1 MPPTT
6 RRTRGA
12 PPAKGAQSTLSFN
25 GATTRITKHT
35 GPAGKDLKKAEPA
48 KLAAVAPKT
57 DVIDL
62 DRPAAVVEAE
72 AREADAAPAQ
82 VQIPAAA
89 SVSALTPEEEEADR
103 VPHSQVLRYWKAREA
118 DRLAPRVHQE
128 GQSTEEKILRYF
140 DMSSQYGVTLRRH
153 PPPQALAPRPPT
165 WSSPPIEALAV
176 LVKED
181 KKGTP
186 GIEKA
191 QLEELLETIGGA
203 TEEA

>member
-25 GATTRITKHT
+25 GASTRITKHT

-72 AREADAAPAQ
+72 AREADAAPVQ
-82 VQIPAAA
+82 VQVPAAA

-103 VPHSQVLRYWKAREA
+103 LPHSQVLRYWKAREA
-118 DRLAPRVHQE
+118 DRLAPRGEFDARHFLP
-128 GQSTEEKILRYF
+128 GAIDRY
-140 DMSSQYGVTLRRH
+140 
-153 PPPQALAPRPPT
+153 
-165 WSSPPIEALAV
+165 
-176 LVKED
+176 
-181 KKGTP
+181 
-186 GIEKA
+186 
-191 QLEELLETIGGA
+191 
-203 TEEA
+203 

>member
-25 GATTRITKHT
+25 GAATRITKHT

-128 GQSTEEKILRYF
+128 GLSTEEKILRYF
-140 DMSSQYGVTLRRH
+140 DMCSQYGPCVGIPRRKRWLRAHR
-153 PPPQALAPRPPT
+153 LGLG
-165 WSSPPIEALAV
+165 PPIEALAV

-203 TEEA
+203 TEED